1 MKPGDYLFVYGS
13 LRRSEAADLSLRP
26 GCSFICED
34 SVPGKLYAV
43 GWYPGIKELGESI
56 GSSHRVKGD
65 VFRFDDS
72 DEAKGLINWLDGYEG
87 YPSLFDRRQIVTEN
101 GHFAWVYTYNHEVSE
116 AARVH
121 DGDWCQR
128 IRSVQ

>member
-1 MKPGDYLFVYGS
+1 MKPGDYIFVYGS

-26 GCSFICED
+26 GVSFVGED

-43 GWYPGIKELGESI
+43 GWYPGVKELGE
-56 GSSHRVKGD
+56 GPSSAVKGD
-65 VFRFDDS
+65 VFRFEEDS
-72 DEAKGLINWLDGYEG
+72 EELIAWLDGYEG
-87 YPSLFDRRQIVTEN
+87 YPSLFDRQKTLTAN
-101 GHFAWVYTYNHEVSE
+101 GCVVWVYIYNHEVSE

-128 IRSVQ
+128 IQERVN

>member
-1 MKPGDYLFVYGS
+1 MKPGDYIFVYGS

-26 GCSFICED
+26 GCSFVGED
-34 SVPGKLYAV
+34 SVLGKLYAV
-43 GWYPGIKELGESI
+43 GWYPGVKELGEVA
-56 GSSHRVKGD
+56 SSVKGD

-72 DEAKGLINWLDGYEG
+72 DEGKALINWLDGYEG
-87 YPSLFDRRQIVTEN
+87 YPSLFDRRQTTTEN
-101 GHFAWVYTYNHEVSE
+101 GYNAWVYTYNHEVSE